1 MRYEE
6 GDGPPGHRQW
16 KQARGQGLRMRLLS
30 LEVSGARTLGKQVS
44 HAWSHTVLATALWWW
59 WFPFGRKLR
68 RNRAGSRTWA
78 SLIPNTAIFFSR
90 TLFCFNLLW
99 GPSLQ
104 IDYYHVEGIWDG
116 VSASVLILQT
126 DPS

>member
-78 SLIPNTAIFFSR
+78 SLIPNTAIFFP
-90 TLFCFNLLW
+90 
-99 GPSLQ
+99 GPYS
-104 IDYYHVEGIWDG
+104 
-116 VSASVLILQT
+116 VSTSCGGQACK
-126 DPS
+126 

>member
-1 MRYEE
+1 MEGEEEMRLVTGTDCQDEKEE

-78 SLIPNTAIFFSR
+78 SLIPNTAIFFP
-90 TLFCFNLLW
+90 
-99 GPSLQ
+99 GPYS
-104 IDYYHVEGIWDG
+104 
-116 VSASVLILQT
+116 VSTSCGGQACK
-126 DPS
+126 